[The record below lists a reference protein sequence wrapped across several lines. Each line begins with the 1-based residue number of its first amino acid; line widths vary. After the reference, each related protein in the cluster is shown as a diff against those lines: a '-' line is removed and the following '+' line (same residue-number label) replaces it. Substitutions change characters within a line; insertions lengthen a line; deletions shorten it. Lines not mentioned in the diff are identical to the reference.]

1 MTTSVIK
8 PDRILRMHEMKLR
21 VGMSRSW
28 IYDRINPKSPRFDPG
43 FPRPVRVGPSAIGWR
58 ESSVDIWIQSLKN

>member
-28 IYDRINPKSPRFDPG
+28 IYDRI
-43 FPRPVRVGPSAIGWR
+43 
-58 ESSVDIWIQSLKN
+58 

>member
-8 PDRILRMHEMKLR
+8 PDRILRMPEMKLR

-28 IYDRINPKSPRFDPG
+28 IYERINPKSPRFDPS
-43 FPRPVRVGPSAIGWR
+43 FPRPVRVGTSAIGWR
-58 ESSVDIWIQSLKN
+58 ESSVDIWIQSLNN